1 MAYLVRDARSRS
13 PYWYGVYLVVT
24 AGGHRRWIR
33 KSTKKRKRSEA
44 KEILDAWQLTAD
56 RAAAGNLDQARIR
69 KIVLETVERVTGKRI
84 DSPTVAE
91 WLERWIRTEKDA
103 VAPGTLI
110 RYEQIVR
117 DFLSNIGA
125 LAQAPLEAVSADAI
139 LEFKER
145 WLSGGRS
152 PRTVNQTI
160 KILKR
165 PFNIALD
172 EGLIDRNPV
181 AAVRPIRTTTA
192 KKDVFSPKQIQQ
204 LLEVA
209 ESDWKGMI
217 LAGYFTGGRLVDLA
231 RLTWGDINLSER
243 TITFV
248 QRKTGAS
255 VKIPVHPELYEYLL
269 EFPKPDRPERPLFP
283 TLFNKRGTGKS
294 GLSMSFKRLMQR
306 AGIDDGVARAKD
318 GKLGRNVS
326 RLSFH
331 SLRHSFNSA
340 MANADVPVEIRQK
353 LTGHASQDMNKQ
365 YTHLELETVRR
376 AVESISRLPARH
388 TSESTLLAER
398 PKTPH

>member
-13 PYWYGVYLVVT
+13 PYWYGVYLVVSP
-24 AGGHRRWIR
+24 GGQRRWVR

-44 KEILDAWQLTAD
+44 KEILEAWQTTAD
-56 RAAAGNLDQARIR
+56 RAAAGSLDQARIR
-69 KIVLETVERVTGKRI
+69 EIVLETVERVTGKRT
-84 DSPTVAE
+84 DSASVAE
-91 WLERWIRTEKDA
+91 WLERWIRTEKGA
-103 VAPGTLI
+103 VAPRTMM

-117 DFLSNIGA
+117 DFLSSIGA
-125 LAQAPLEAVSADAI
+125 RAQAPLEALSTDAI

-165 PFNIALD
+165 PFKIALE

-181 AAVRPIRTTTA
+181 AAVRPIRTSSA
-192 KKDVFSPKQIQQ
+192 KKGVFSPEQIQQ

-209 ESDWKGMI
+209 EGDWRGLI
-217 LAGYFTGGRLVDLA
+217 LSGYFTGGRLADLA
-231 RLTWGDINLSER
+231 RLTWGDINLSEK

-248 QRKTGAS
+248 QRKTGSS
-255 VKIPVHPELYEYLL
+255 VQIPIHQDLYEYLL
-269 EFPKPDRPERPLFP
+269 KLPRSDRPKKPVFPKLFDKP
-283 TLFNKRGTGKS
+283 GAGKS
-294 GLSMSFKRLMQR
+294 GLSMAFKRLMER
-306 AGIDDGVARAKD
+306 AGIDDGVARKKD

-340 MANADVPVEIRQK
+340 MANADVPLEIRQK
-353 LTGHASQDMNKQ
+353 LTGHASQDMNKH
-365 YTHLELETVRR
+365 YTHLELERVRR
-376 AVESISRLPARH
+376 AVESISRLPNKA
-388 TSESTLLAER
+388 SD
-398 PKTPH
+398 TPQ

>member
-13 PYWYGVYLVVT
+13 PYWYGVYLVVSP
-24 AGGHRRWIR
+24 GGQRRWVR

-44 KEILDAWQLTAD
+44 KEILEAWQKTAD
-56 RAAAGNLDQARIR
+56 RAAAGSLDQARIR
-69 KIVLETVERVTGKRI
+69 EIVLETVERVTGKRT

-91 WLERWIRTEKDA
+91 WLERWIRTEKGA
-103 VAPGTLI
+103 VAPRTMM

-117 DFLSNIGA
+117 DFLSSIGA
-125 LAQAPLEAVSADAI
+125 RAQAEALSTDAI

-165 PFNIALD
+165 PFKIALE

-181 AAVRPIRTTTA
+181 AAVRPIRTSSA
-192 KKDVFSPKQIQQ
+192 KKGVFSPEQIQQ

-209 ESDWKGMI
+209 EGDWRGLI
-217 LAGYFTGGRLVDLA
+217 LSGYFTGGRLVDLA
-231 RLTWGDINLSER
+231 RLTWGDINLSEK

-248 QRKTGAS
+248 QRKTGSS
-255 VKIPVHPELYEYLL
+255 VQIPIHQDLYEYLSKL
-269 EFPKPDRPERPLFP
+269 PRSDRPKKPVFPKLFDKP
-283 TLFNKRGTGKS
+283 GAGKS
-294 GLSMSFKRLMQR
+294 GLSMAFKRLMER
-306 AGIDDGVARAKD
+306 AGIDDGVARKKD

-340 MANADVPVEIRQK
+340 ITNSHICETKLKLRIIHPMSFEVDSKARANI
-353 LTGHASQDMNKQ
+353 L
-365 YTHLELETVRR
+365 
-376 AVESISRLPARH
+376 LPYFI
-388 TSESTLLAER
+388 TIDFGCSDGTC
-398 PKTPH
+398 